1 MSKLKQEHIKMVE
14 VMTRF
19 GVDLNKT
26 SVEDFV
32 RNQLDY
38 TIPFMT
44 KFNENITKLE
54 SLSKKKQD
62 TIFNNWIKSN
72 EELIKIMNNARS
84 KEEVK
89 NES

>member
-1 MSKLKQEHIKMVE
+1 
-14 VMTRF
+14 MTRF

-38 TIPFMT
+38 TISFMT

-62 TIFNNWIKSN
+62 TIFKNWIKSN

>member
-1 MSKLKQEHIKMVE
+1 MSKLKQEHIKIVE
-14 VMTRF
+14 FMTRY

-26 SVEDFV
+26 SVEDFI

-38 TIPFMT
+38 TIPFMA

-84 KEEVK
+84 KGEVK
-89 NES
+89 K

>member
-1 MSKLKQEHIKMVE
+1 
-14 VMTRF
+14 MTRF

>member
-1 MSKLKQEHIKMVE
+1 
-14 VMTRF
+14 MTRY

-26 SVEDFV
+26 SVEDFI

-38 TIPFMT
+38 TIPFMA

-84 KEEVK
+84 KGEVK
-89 NES
+89 K